1 MSLMRTLY
9 DSKRWNNL
17 RKRILV
23 RDKYIDRYQMRYG
36 KYRNADVVHHIFPA
50 NEYPQYFF
58 CEWNLISIS
67 QATHNKFHD
76 RINDELTEI
85 GMDVLRRTCKKRNM
99 PIPDKYK
106 ENIKKGYRQKYDRL
120 Y

>member
-1 MSLMRTLY
+1 MSLKKTPY
-9 DSKRWNNL
+9 ETKRWHNL

-23 RDKYIDRYQMRYG
+23 RDKYIDRYQIRYG

-50 NEYPQYFF
+50 REFPEYFW
-58 CEWNLISIS
+58 CEWNLISVS
-67 QATHNKFHD
+67 NVTHNMFHD
-76 RINDELTEI
+76 RINDELTDKGIEMLSI
-85 GMDVLRRTCKKRNM
+85 ICKKRNM

-106 ENIKKGYRQKYDRL
+106 PNRKKGYRQKYDRL